1 MLPDTQQS
9 TSQRTSATNQ
19 RNAQTARGGAFF
31 QALDMLGIL
40 LRRWYLFVL
49 SVGLAIFCAKV
60 YLLYTPAVYT
70 RQASILIK
78 DHQNSHSQVNQA
90 LARFGFYNSID
101 VNNELFA
108 LRSPDLAA
116 EVVRRLHL
124 EMNYMAQGR
133 FHEEPI
139 YGNKLPVEL
148 EVLGMKPVETCEFD
162 FHLDPAGYVVLSSL
176 SRNGAEFKGAYRGH
190 VGSVIRTPIGDVS
203 VQRSQSYT
211 PQDIKLRVFRTGF
224 QTAVNSVMG
233 RLAVQSVGEW
243 STIISLVYNDIDPQR
258 AEDVLTTLIEIYNE
272 NWIKDNNRVAQSTSE
287 FIGDRLSIIEREL
300 SGVEDD
306 ISDYRSAHLLP
317 TGATDL
323 SSAYMGQALSTRE
336 QARDLNTQINLVRSV
351 RKYITTEANY
361 FELIPNGAGLGGG
374 ISSKIERFNE
384 MILRRNTLVNGSSDK
399 NPRVVELT
407 GEMEIMRNALVA
419 TIDDYIGVLNI
430 QLGNT
435 RDRRGEATS
444 VIASAP
450 QQHKHMLGMERQQK
464 VKEQLY
470 LYLLQKREE
479 NELTQAF
486 TAYNSR
492 VITPASGSNAP
503 TSPVESYIY
512 SIAMLVGLAI
522 PAVILVLIDL
532 FNNQVRGRK
541 DLEGLHVPF
550 VGEIPLAIHKRTRWE
565 RIKKNAIGIWHWI
578 RPPKHIKEVKDLHM
592 VIKHHSR
599 NIINEA
605 FRVVRTNLE
614 FMSAHGGRN
623 KVLMTTSFLPN
634 SGKTF
639 LVSNLVTSFAQKK
652 KRIIAIDLDMR
663 KASLSAMVD
672 KPNVGVADYLSGN
685 VEDFHDIIC
694 PVEGQDNLF
703 VIPVG
708 TIPPNP
714 TELLFEETLPRMLA
728 QLREEYDY
736 IFLDCPPVEIVAD
749 ATIVAKHADLTIF
762 CIRADGFDRSWLPEV
777 DRYYTENQLP
787 KMCIVLNGTRS
798 SFSYYGYGYHRYG
811 YGRYG
816 YSYGYGYGR
825 RNHSGK
831 SYAYDSYHEED

>member
-1 MLPDTQQS
+1 MLPDTQQT

-19 RNAQTARGGAFF
+19 RNAQGGRGGAFF
-31 QALDMLGIL
+31 QALDLVGLL

-49 SVGLAIFCAKV
+49 SVAVAILCAKV

-78 DHQNSHSQVNQA
+78 DQQNSRSMQNQA
-90 LARFGFYNSID
+90 LARFGFYNSVD

-139 YGNKLPVEL
+139 YGNKLPVEV
-148 EVLGMKPVETCEFD
+148 EVLGLKATETCEFD
-162 FHLDPAGYVVLSSL
+162 FHLDAEGYVVLSDL
-176 SRNGAEFKGAYRGH
+176 VRNGAQFRGAYRGH

-203 VQRSQSYT
+203 VRRSLSYT

-233 RLAVQSVGEW
+233 RLSVQSVGEW

-258 AEDVLTTLIEIYNE
+258 AEDVLTRLIEVYNE
-272 NWIKDNNRVAQSTSE
+272 NWIKDNNRVAESTSE
-287 FIGDRLSIIEREL
+287 FIGDRLAIIEREL

-306 ISDYRSAHLLP
+306 ISDYRSSHLLP

-323 SSAYMGQALSTRE
+323 SSAYMGQAMSTRE
-336 QARDLNTQINLVRSV
+336 QARELNTQISLVRSV

-361 FELIPNGAGLGGG
+361 YELIPNGASLGGG
-374 ISSKIERFNE
+374 ISGKIEAYNE
-384 MILRRNTLVNGSSDK
+384 MILRRNTLINGSSDK

-407 GEMEIMRNALVA
+407 NEMAIMRNALVA
-419 TIDDYIGVLNI
+419 TIDDYIGVLNV

-435 RDRRGEATS
+435 NDRRGEATS

-450 QQHKHMLGMERQQK
+450 QQHKHVLGMERQQK

-512 SIAMLVGLAI
+512 GIAVLVGLAI
-522 PAVILVLIDL
+522 PAVILILLDL

-550 VGEIPLAIHKRTRWE
+550 VGEIPLAVHKRTRWQ
-565 RIKKNAIGIWHWI
+565 RMRHAMIGLWYWI
-578 RPPKHIKEVKDLHM
+578 RPPKHLKEVKDIHI
-592 VIKHHSR
+592 VIKRSSR
-599 NIINEA
+599 NVVNEA

-623 KVLMTTSFLPN
+623 RVLMTTSFLPN

-639 LVSNLVTSFAQKK
+639 LVSNLITTFAQKK

-672 KPNVGVADYLSGN
+672 KPSVGVADYLAGN

-694 PVEGQDNLF
+694 PVEGQENLSI
-703 VIPVG
+703 IPVG

-714 TELLFEETLPRMLA
+714 TELLFEEALPQMLA

-816 YSYGYGYGR
+816 YSYGYGYGYGR
-825 RNHSGK
+825 KKGDQG
-831 SYAYDSYHEED
+831 YAYDSYEEE